1 MDGCKENTNLNEGDI
16 WHEIGMKKLVG
27 TIVKGIIAILAVDII
42 LVPIVENAIDPG
54 NPGAFQGIIG
64 IVNIV
69 GEVSSTVHNLVNN
82 LVEGLSA
89 AEFIDYL
96 VITIVIVFFI
106 ICIFDRGARKTK
118 VILIDEPE

>member
-1 MDGCKENTNLNEGDI
+1 
-16 WHEIGMKKLVG
+16 MKKLVG

-118 VILIDEPE
+118 VILLDEPE